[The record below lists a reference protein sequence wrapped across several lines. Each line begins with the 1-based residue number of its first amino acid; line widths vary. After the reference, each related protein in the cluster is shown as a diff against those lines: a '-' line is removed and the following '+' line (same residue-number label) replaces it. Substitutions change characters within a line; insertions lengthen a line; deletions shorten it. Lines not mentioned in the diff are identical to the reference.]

1 MLAYIHLPLM
11 LWCLYG
17 LILVNFKIKD
27 QARLMDYLRYN
38 GDLVV
43 LFALIALSGMLLTG
57 LTLGLFSTID
67 FDIEQIYFQYV
78 VLWGAVA
85 APIVATFIIRH
96 YPTVTEKIVPVIA
109 TLFSPLV
116 LLTATHT

>member
-43 LFALIALSGMLLTG
+43 LFALVALSGMLLTG